1 MTPVIEEIEI
11 TETDIELFMESFC
24 CTREYAIRLLETEAK
39 SKIEYLEYLAG
50 VIDPRDQNYVN

>member
-11 TETDIELFMESFC
+11 TESDIELFMESFC

-50 VIDPRDQNYVN
+50 VIDPRD